1 MEEESPVDQAVR
13 WVAEAKQRAKDNEE
27 DARALL
33 REALAQDIAAEMKGQ
48 LKGKKV
54 ATTGATNRLYRD
66 ARRRVKEEA
75 VRAEE
80 AMDDEEAAVAALR
93 REGAWMTLVRPA
105 PAMHRRRRC
114 SYPPAWLALLLA
126 TPREAFAYAWPPS
139 AAQDTEVKNDRY
151 LEKMLEKKEKEVD
164 SLNAKQ
170 GIKKKSAIKANADLK
185 FQLGSQ
191 YQARPPPPPLAC
203 PAYPCIAPPARGASG
218 LRPETPGRGR
228 KERHAA
234 PRRAA
239 SPRPCPL

>member
-1 MEEESPVDQAVR
+1 MLRLLSASGIPACRLWLGPAAHRTHIAPLPVTSPQTVR
-13 WVAEAKQRAKDNEE
+13 RMACPRLRILPRSLPSPLQRHSS
-27 DARALL
+27 
-33 REALAQDIAAEMKGQ
+33 
-48 LKGKKV
+48 
-54 ATTGATNRLYRD
+54 T
-66 ARRRVKEEA
+66 
-75 VRAEE
+75 
-80 AMDDEEAAVAALR
+80 
-93 REGAWMTLVRPA
+93 
-105 PAMHRRRRC
+105 
-114 SYPPAWLALLLA
+114 PAWPALLLA

-191 YQARPPPPPLAC
+191 YQARPPPPLAC
-203 PAYPCIAPPARGASG
+203 PAYPCIAPPTRGASG
-218 LRPETPGRGR
+218 LRPDAPGRGR